1 MQRSSDLPIIFFFF
15 HTAFLVCCLS
25 VLTTYGIHFI
35 ANMEPWSIGL
45 LAVLVASFI
54 VTVLL
59 IQRQPQSQQKVAF
72 MVNNFMLLFNERFGW
87 IWTSGSGAERE
98 RWSFFRH
105 SFVTALPLLQG
116 FWWREVQQM
125 LTAASLACAFQFR
138 SSQDSRKG
146 FIAHRLNVWHALGA
160 RLQKMAV
167 PLMVWAAAIT
177 TSGSGNI
184 DLGILLVAST
194 KYTSLTPM

>member
-1 MQRSSDLPIIFFFF
+1 MITFHTEDLLSFFLKSHFLFNAEIKWPPHHFFFF

-72 MVNNFMLLFNERFGW
+72 MVNNFMLLSNERFEW
-87 IWTSGSGAERE
+87 IWTSGSGAEGE
-98 RWSFFRH
+98 RDGPFSGIL
-105 SFVTALPLLQG
+105 SLLHCHCCRVFGEGKCSRCSQLHH
-116 FWWREVQQM
+116 WHV
-125 LTAASLACAFQFR
+125 R
-138 SSQDSRKG
+138 SS
-146 FIAHRLNVWHALGA
+146 
-160 RLQKMAV
+160 
-167 PLMVWAAAIT
+167 
-177 TSGSGNI
+177 SG
-184 DLGILLVAST
+184 LLRTHERV
-194 KYTSLTPM
+194 SLPTDWMCDMP